1 MPWLPTGLDSPWLVD
16 IPVITEVSSVT
27 VVLSVNSAVVF
38 VDELREDAVGLDVA
52 SVTVGL
58 VGVDFGI
65 DVGDKGDVSG
75 LVATVVSGYSVEGS
89 SGNVFSLLLSRCMF
103 KPPARC
109 SGPQETY
116 CYLFIA

>member
-1 MPWLPTGLDSPWLVD
+1 M
-16 IPVITEVSSVT
+16 
-27 VVLSVNSAVVF
+27 VLSVNSAVVF

-75 LVATVVSGYSVEGS
+75 LVATVVWGYSPEETVDFFGVVQSVPSSVEDGAE
-89 SGNVFSLLLSRCMF
+89 GGGVGRPG
-103 KPPARC
+103 K
-109 SGPQETY
+109 
-116 CYLFIA
+116 